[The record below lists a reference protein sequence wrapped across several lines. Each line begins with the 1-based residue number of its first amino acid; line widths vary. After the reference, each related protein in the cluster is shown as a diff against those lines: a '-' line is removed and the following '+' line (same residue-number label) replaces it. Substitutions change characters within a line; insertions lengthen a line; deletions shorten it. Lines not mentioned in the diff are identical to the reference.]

1 MAKIRISAVS
11 FKSGPIKSFN
21 DFADHATRLVNE
33 AAADSPDF
41 VVFPELFTNELMTFF
56 DEPDLGQRFRRMP
69 TYTNDYIKLFDSLA
83 KEKAMYIVAGS
94 HVKEVEGRYYNTS
107 HLFSPDGQ
115 AREQR
120 KVHLFPPERAVNI
133 TPGDNLAV
141 FQTEK
146 AKVSILTCYDL
157 EFPEV
162 ARLVT
167 LQGAEILISP
177 SATMDGNGYWRVRH
191 CGQARCIEDQV
202 YVVHSSLL
210 GDWGIPGL
218 QFWGLSSI
226 LSPCETGLPE
236 KGIVAEGPVNEE
248 SVITAEV
255 DTEKLYEIREKGAAP
270 TLKDRRWDLLENL
283 YELESR
289 KCQR

>member
-11 FKSGPIKSFN
+11 FKSGPIKSFD

-56 DEPDLGQRFRRMP
+56 DEPDLEQRFRRMP
-69 TYTNDYIKLFDSLA
+69 TYTNDYMNLFDGLA

-94 HVKEVEGRYYNTS
+94 HVKKVEGRYYNTS
-107 HLFSPDGQ
+107 HLFAPDGQ
-115 AREQR
+115 VWTQR
-120 KVHLFPPERAVNI
+120 KVHLFPPERAFNI
-133 TPGDNLAV
+133 SPGDSFAV
-141 FQTEK
+141 LQTEK
-146 AKVSILTCYDL
+146 AKVSILICYDL

-167 LQGAEILISP
+167 LQGAEILFSP
-177 SATMDGNGYWRVRH
+177 SATLDAYGYWRVRH

-202 YVVHSSLL
+202 YVAHSSLL
-210 GDWGIPGL
+210 GDWGMPGL
-218 QFWGLSSI
+218 QFWGLASI
-226 LSPCETGLPE
+226 LSPCEAGFDPR
-236 KGIVAEGPVNEE
+236 GIVAEGPENEE
-248 SVITAEV
+248 SVVTGEV

-270 TLKDRRWDLLENL
+270 TLKDRRWDVLEHL
-283 YELESR
+283 YKLESKER
-289 KCQR
+289 K

>member
-107 HLFSPDGQ
+107 HLFPLTAKPGSKGKFIFFPRNGQ
-115 AREQR
+115 S
-120 KVHLFPPERAVNI
+120 
-133 TPGDNLAV
+133 T
-141 FQTEK
+141 
-146 AKVSILTCYDL
+146 
-157 EFPEV
+157 
-162 ARLVT
+162 
-167 LQGAEILISP
+167 
-177 SATMDGNGYWRVRH
+177 
-191 CGQARCIEDQV
+191 
-202 YVVHSSLL
+202 
-210 GDWGIPGL
+210 
-218 QFWGLSSI
+218 
-226 LSPCETGLPE
+226 
-236 KGIVAEGPVNEE
+236 
-248 SVITAEV
+248 
-255 DTEKLYEIREKGAAP
+255 
-270 TLKDRRWDLLENL
+270 
-283 YELESR
+283 
-289 KCQR
+289 